1 MRVLLLTYRFP
12 YPPDRGDKVRPWHFA
27 RVLAQEHEVHL
38 VSFAPRAGEPD
49 GSQAEPV
56 RSVFRTVTMVPLASL
71 QANIRMAGAL
81 LGQEALQM
89 ALFRSR
95 AMQGAVRDA
104 MRAIAPD
111 VVYAYHVRMGQ
122 YLPLC
127 ADAYRI
133 LDLADAVSLFME
145 RMIPHRPP
153 WLRPLLRREVRLV
166 RDLEASWP
174 DWAEEAWITSAA
186 DRTALPP
193 ARGGAQPLVMPNG
206 VDAERFGPLVP
217 AEERDG
223 LLFVGYMG
231 IESQDA
237 VCWLCHEILPQVRR
251 LVGREVGCRIIGG
264 DAPKQVERLAA
275 IPGVT
280 VEGYEPELRDAYA
293 RAAVVVAPMRFVAG
307 MQNKVLEA
315 MACEAPVVA
324 TPYANEGIGA
334 APGREIEVA
343 ATAEEFAQKTAA
355 LLLDAERRRR
365 LGEVA
370 RAFVVARFAWEA
382 AAERVSAIE
391 RGRAGHRQVPVPVGT
406 AAGAL

>member
-1 MRVLLLTYRFP
+1 
-12 YPPDRGDKVRPWHFA
+12 
-27 RVLAQEHEVHL
+27 
-38 VSFAPRAGEPD
+38 
-49 GSQAEPV
+49 
-56 RSVFRTVTMVPLASL
+56 
-71 QANIRMAGAL
+71 
-81 LGQEALQM
+81 
-89 ALFRSR
+89 
-95 AMQGAVRDA
+95 
-104 MRAIAPD
+104 
-111 VVYAYHVRMGQ
+111 
-122 YLPLC
+122 
-127 ADAYRI
+127 
-133 LDLADAVSLFME
+133 
-145 RMIPHRPP
+145 
-153 WLRPLLRREVRLV
+153 
-166 RDLEASWP
+166 
-174 DWAEEAWITSAA
+174 
-186 DRTALPP
+186 
-193 ARGGAQPLVMPNG
+193 
-206 VDAERFGPLVP
+206 
-217 AEERDG
+217 
-223 LLFVGYMG
+223 
-231 IESQDA
+231 

-275 IPGVT
+275 IPGIT